1 MKTIPLL
8 LLCLCLPAYAAVPP
22 MPSPSIVPVVK
33 RPAVLLSPKAASVA
47 KSTPMTKFTPAGEST
62 VSTLAPFWMSFTKDQ
77 FFFDSIVDITHVQ
90 AIQRAGKGVRFEYKD
105 SVASSGWAFM
115 ADWTPYP
122 EEQVV
127 QTEWY
132 HSTDQRVQ
140 ARFFRV
146 VEYTAPALLSES
158 GNWVLAGSRPLYR
171 TNPAL
176 KIRTWRTPR

>member
-1 MKTIPLL
+1 MKTILL
-8 LLCLCLPAYAAVPP
+8 LLLCLPAYAALPP
-22 MPSPSIVPVVK
+22 MPAIPTVK
-33 RPAVLLSPKAASVA
+33 RPAPLLSPKAASA
-47 KSTPMTKFTPAGEST
+47 SKSKPMTKLTVAGEST
-62 VSTLAPFWMSFTKDQ
+62 VSTLAPFWMSYTKDQ
-77 FFFDSIVDITHVQ
+77 FFFDSIVDIMHVQ

>member
-1 MKTIPLL
+1 MKTFLVLL
-8 LLCLCLPAYAAVPP
+8 LAIPAYAATPP
-22 MPSPSIVPVVK
+22 IPSSFIVPVVK
-33 RPAVLLSPKAASVA
+33 RPAVLLSPKAASVP
-47 KSTPMTKFTPAGEST
+47 KSTPMMKFTVAGEST

-90 AIQRAGKGVRFEYKD
+90 AIQRAGKGLRFEYKD
-105 SVASSGWAFM
+105 SVNAPGWAFM

-132 HSTDQRVQ
+132 HSTDQRMQ

-158 GNWVLAGSRPLYR
+158 GNWVLAGSKPLYR
-171 TNPAL
+171 ANPAL
-176 KIRTWRTPR
+176 RIRTWRTPR